1 MRNEDF
7 ERSTY
12 LASHRSDPVAWN
24 IWSEELF
31 KVAKEKD
38 KPIFITIGYSTCHW
52 CHVMQEESFR
62 DREIANILN
71 TEYIPV
77 VVDREERP
85 DVDSFYMNVS
95 QLMNGNGGWPLNVIA
110 MPDGR
115 PFQVFTYIPP
125 RDSGEMGLLG
135 LLRAISEIWK
145 NERGRIIEAVDQVS
159 SILLLKD
166 RGDPGE
172 IDFDAIADTL
182 RGMYDRSNGGFGR
195 EPKFP
200 NFTYLMYL
208 MNYMDCRGNKNLSFL
223 VEKTLRAIRNGG
235 IYDQV
240 GYGIHRYSTD
250 SEWKIPHFEKMLYDQ
265 AMALETYTSF
275 YRFSGD
281 KKYLKVAGEIEEF
294 VEREMT
300 RDGLLI
306 SGLDADF
313 NGEEGLFYMWTQE
326 ELLSFGNREYDMI
339 NRCYYFEELPSGR
352 IVLRRRETV
361 PEFIDN
367 VNEMLRKRRA
377 ERGNLRMDDKFIL
390 SWNAMYLNSLIDYYV
405 TAGVE
410 LATIKRSVFKLLSA
424 FSSDDTLYRTVRK
437 GIKGVR
443 ALLEDYAYL
452 CNLLI
457 SIFEFTGEGQ
467 FLAAAVKYLD
477 QARAFFLDERE
488 GGFFSSYDSGD
499 RPVLRGRDRLDIVY
513 PSGES
518 TLFIVLEKMYIL
530 TGDQR
535 YKDMSNSIVH
545 SRRPEAV
552 LNPLSS
558 ISFITYL
565 LLSQRLLRIGI
576 PTERIG
582 EFLSNYSKVYS
593 VTDVLSPGGQKI
605 EICNPTTCMFETESV
620 SEALEYIKK
629 YRSGQNTIPL
639 SH

>member
-1 MRNEDF
+1 MKNEDF
-7 ERSTY
+7 ERSPY
-12 LASHRSDPVAWN
+12 LASHKSDPVAWN

-62 DREIANILN
+62 DRDIANILN

-145 NERGRIIEAVDQVS
+145 NERGRIIDAADQVS
-159 SILLLKD
+159 SILLIRNK
-166 RGDPGE
+166 GDAGE
-172 IDFDAIADTL
+172 IDFDSVAETL
-182 RGMYDRSNGGFGR
+182 RGMYDRSNGGFGSA
-195 EPKFP
+195 PKFP
-200 NFTYLMYL
+200 NFTYLIYL
-208 MNYMDCRGNKNLSFL
+208 INYMDYKGNKNLSYL
-223 VEKTLRAIRNGG
+223 VEKTLMAIRNGG

-281 KKYLKVAGEIEEF
+281 RKYLKVAGEIEEF

-313 NGEEGLFYMWTQE
+313 NGEEGLFYTWTQD
-326 ELLSFGNREYDMI
+326 ELLSFGNKEYDMI
-339 NRCYYFEELPSGR
+339 NRCYYFEKLPSGR
-352 IVLRRRETV
+352 IVLRRREVV

-367 VNEMLRKRRA
+367 VNEMLRNRRA
-377 ERGNLRMDDKFIL
+377 ERGNVRTDDKFIL
-390 SWNAMYLNSLIDYYV
+390 SWNAMYLNSLIHYYISS
-405 TAGVE
+405 GKD
-410 LATIKRSVFKLLSA
+410 LATIKRSVSRLLSS
-424 FSSDDTLYRTVRK
+424 FSSDDVLYRTVRK

-457 SIFEFTGEGQ
+457 SMFEFTGEGE

-477 QARAFFLDERE
+477 QTRDFFLDEKE

-499 RPVLRGRDRLDIVY
+499 KPVLRGKDRLDVVY

-535 YKDMSNSIVH
+535 YKEMSNSIIH
-545 SRRPEAV
+545 SRSPEAV

-565 LLSQRLLRIGI
+565 LLSQRLLRIGV
-576 PTERIG
+576 PRERIE
-582 EFLSNYSKVYS
+582 EFLANYSKRYLF
-593 VTDVLSPGGQKI
+593 TEVLSPGSQKI
-605 EICNPTTCMFETESV
+605 EICNSTSCMFETENL
-620 SEALEYIKK
+620 SEALEYLKK
-629 YRSGQNTIPL
+629 YRGG
-639 SH
+639 

>member
-1 MRNEDF
+1 MKNEDF
-7 ERSTY
+7 ERSPY
-12 LASHRSDPVAWN
+12 LASHKSDPVAWN

-62 DREIANILN
+62 DRDIANILN

-145 NERGRIIEAVDQVS
+145 NERGRIIDAADQVS
-159 SILLLKD
+159 SILLIRNK
-166 RGDPGE
+166 GDAGE
-172 IDFDAIADTL
+172 IDFDSVAETL
-182 RGMYDRSNGGFGR
+182 RGMYDRSNGGFGSA
-195 EPKFP
+195 PKFP

-208 MNYMDCRGNKNLSFL
+208 INYMDYKGNKNLSYL
-223 VEKTLRAIRNGG
+223 VEKTLMAIRNGG

-313 NGEEGLFYMWTQE
+313 NGEEGLFYTWTQD
-326 ELLSFGNREYDMI
+326 ELLSFGNKEYDMI
-339 NRCYYFEELPSGR
+339 NRCYYFEKLPSGR
-352 IVLRRRETV
+352 IVLRRREVV

-367 VNEMLRKRRA
+367 VNEMLRNRRA
-377 ERGNLRMDDKFIL
+377 ERGNVRTDDKFIL
-390 SWNAMYLNSLIDYYV
+390 SWNAMYLNSLIHYYISS
-405 TAGVE
+405 GKD
-410 LATIKRSVFKLLSA
+410 LATIKRSVS
-424 FSSDDTLYRTVRK
+424 
-437 GIKGVR
+437 
-443 ALLEDYAYL
+443 
-452 CNLLI
+452 
-457 SIFEFTGEGQ
+457 
-467 FLAAAVKYLD
+467 
-477 QARAFFLDERE
+477 
-488 GGFFSSYDSGD
+488 
-499 RPVLRGRDRLDIVY
+499 
-513 PSGES
+513 
-518 TLFIVLEKMYIL
+518 
-530 TGDQR
+530 
-535 YKDMSNSIVH
+535 
-545 SRRPEAV
+545 
-552 LNPLSS
+552 
-558 ISFITYL
+558 
-565 LLSQRLLRIGI
+565 
-576 PTERIG
+576 
-582 EFLSNYSKVYS
+582 
-593 VTDVLSPGGQKI
+593 
-605 EICNPTTCMFETESV
+605 
-620 SEALEYIKK
+620 
-629 YRSGQNTIPL
+629 
-639 SH
+639 